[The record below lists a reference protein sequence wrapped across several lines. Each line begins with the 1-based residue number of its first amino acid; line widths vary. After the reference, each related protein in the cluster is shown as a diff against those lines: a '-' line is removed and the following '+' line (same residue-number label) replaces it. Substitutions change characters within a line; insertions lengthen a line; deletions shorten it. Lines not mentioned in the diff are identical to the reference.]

1 MSDHFELRVTRLI
14 QASPEAVWKIYVERT
29 GEWFCPR
36 PWTTP
41 VVDWDLRTGG
51 RANVEMQ
58 SPEGERHAYSGVF
71 LEVVPGRRLVSTGAT
86 TEGWVPQPGEMN
98 FVRID
103 TFEPEGTPPATPPSP
118 ATGTKRR
125 CRPTAPW
132 ASSRAGAPSP
142 INWPNWPK
150 PTAEENDHD
159 LCKRL
164 CDSR

>member
-1 MSDHFELRVTRLI
+1 MSDHFELGVTRLI

-41 VVDWDLRTGG
+41 VVEWDLRPGG

-71 LEVVPGRRLVSTGAT
+71 LEVVPGRRLVSTGAL
-86 TEGWVPQPGEMN
+86 TEGWLPQAGEMN

-103 TFEPEGTPPATPPSP
+103 TFEPEGE
-118 ATGTKRR
+118 GTRYAAVARHWDEK
-125 CRPTAPW
+125 AMQ
-132 ASSRAGAPSP
+132 AHRAMGFEQGWGAVADQL
-142 INWPNWPK
+142 
-150 PTAEENDHD
+150 AELAELAENN
-159 LCKRL
+159 
-164 CDSR
+164 S